1 MLWAQGLIII
11 RALCIGYNY
20 MSVRTI
26 SIIFAITSVIFLSSC
41 GGSNDDANGGNG
53 SGSSGSERSTTEACN
68 ILQEIKASPSF
79 SSIGSGND
87 MTSSEIAEA
96 EEILAETIRRY
107 EELETASP
115 DADLRAAAAAHATTY
130 DEMGDLLRQHNWAIT
145 ENGPGS
151 TELTALTDHSADAR
165 TTLRSWDDSNCQ
177 S

>member
-1 MLWAQGLIII
+1 MI
-11 RALCIGYNY
+11 
-20 MSVRTI
+20 S
-26 SIIFAITSVIFLSSC
+26 SIILLSACGTSDDD
-41 GGSNDDANGGNG
+41 NDGDNGR
-53 SGSSGSERSTTEACN
+53 GSSGSERSTTEACN

-79 SSIGSGND
+79 SSIGSGDD

-107 EELETASP
+107 EELKTASP
-115 DADLRAAAAAHATTY
+115 DAELRAAAAAYATTY

-151 TELTALTDHSADAR
+151 TELTALTDQSADAR